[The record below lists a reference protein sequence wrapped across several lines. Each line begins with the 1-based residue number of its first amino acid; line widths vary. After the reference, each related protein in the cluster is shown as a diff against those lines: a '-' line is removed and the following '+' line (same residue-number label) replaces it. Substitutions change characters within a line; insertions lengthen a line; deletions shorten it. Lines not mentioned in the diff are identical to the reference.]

1 MLRWFSLFFV
11 LLSCATPR
19 SPAQL
24 YQIALE
30 RTQAG
35 DRCAFLD
42 FAAIPER
49 SPERE
54 KAEAQLNN
62 AEEEFQKGLDFFD
75 EALAD
80 DAAGRKTSAQA
91 KLEKVSVAFANG
103 LTLAPMRPRILL
115 QIGDAYFAAENYE
128 RAAYFYRRYA
138 LFTQEN
144 KQELDEFCQEEQAP
158 SLTEELVTTLSPEET
173 PWWPFYVG
181 GFFSLMALGL
191 AIIYLK
197 DRRKGITLEEFSQK
211 VPEAGPEIAREIS
224 CIRHELI
231 KHRLGLAPALVKADE
246 TEGAREFVLARL
258 GGDLEGDFAR
268 HIESLQRIASGRLE
282 DPDEDPLLRPLAQAV
297 RRAAKMSRKFSSA
310 WSTPVARDA
319 TNVGSGVGWRR
330 WIQPSNTGDTKKAQ
344 RELETVRSD
353 LLVADRAL
361 ARLVS
366 ALGQTTLDASF
377 LRDAVAGV
385 RQEPRVQSL
394 PLDAINYAEIAP
406 APLVSIPRVDL
417 SIVVK
422 NVVRNALIALGNST
436 EKKLLSLEV
445 SLELEPTG
453 EESVLLKIKDSAKK
467 IPENIE
473 HAPAGRGL
481 WIVQKTLQRYDG
493 AISIEVEPEGSQ
505 FCKAIVV
512 RLFRAM

>member
-1 MLRWFSLFFV
+1 MAAGVTPKQHQLCYARVMLRWLYLSLLIV
-11 LLSCATPR
+11 GCATPR

-24 YQIALE
+24 YQIALD
-30 RTQAG
+30 RSANG

-42 FAAIPER
+42 FATIPER
-49 SPERE
+49 TPERE
-54 KAEAQLNN
+54 EADALLNT
-62 AEEEFQKGLDFFD
+62 AEEEFQKGLKLFA

-80 DAAGRKTSAQA
+80 DAAGRKTRAQA
-91 KLEKVSVAFANG
+91 KLDAVPVAFAEG

-115 QIGDAYFAAENYE
+115 QIGDAYRSAENYE

-144 KQELDEFCQEEQAP
+144 KQELEAFCQEEQAP
-158 SLTEELVTTLSPEET
+158 SLTEELITTLGEEEVS
-173 PWWPFYVG
+173 WWPLYLG
-181 GFFSLMALGL
+181 GVFSVLALGL
-191 AIIYLK
+191 ALIYLR
-197 DRRKGITLEEFSQK
+197 DRRKGITLEEFSKK

-246 TEGAREFVLARL
+246 TEGVREFVLARL
-258 GGDLEGDFAR
+258 GGDLVGDFTR
-268 HIESLQRIASGRLE
+268 HIEALQRIASGRLE
-282 DPDEDPLLRPLAQAV
+282 DPDDDPMLRPLARAV
-297 RRAAKMSRKFSSA
+297 RRASKTSRMLSKA
-310 WSTPVARDA
+310 GDA
-319 TNVGSGVGWRR
+319 
-330 WIQPSNTGDTKKAQ
+330 KKAK

-353 LLVADRAL
+353 LLIADRAL

-394 PLDAINYAEIAP
+394 PLDAINYAEITP

-422 NVVRNALIALGNST
+422 NLVRNALIALGNST

-453 EESVLLKIKDSAKK
+453 EESVLLKIKDSAKQM
-467 IPENIE
+467 PEAID

-493 AISIEVEPEGSQ
+493 AVSIETEAEGSTYH
-505 FCKAIVV
+505 KAIVV

>member
-1 MLRWFSLFFV
+1 MLRWLC
-11 LLSCATPR
+11 LLVITLGCATPR

-24 YQIALE
+24 YQIALD
-30 RTQAG
+30 RSANG

-42 FAAIPER
+42 FAAIPEQT
-49 SPERE
+49 PERE
-54 KAEAQLNN
+54 AAEALLNT
-62 AEEEFQKGLDFFD
+62 AEEEFQKALQLFS

-80 DAAGRKTSAQA
+80 DAAGRKARAQA
-91 KLEKVSVAFANG
+91 KLEEVPVAFAQG
-103 LTLAPMRPRILL
+103 LMLAPMRPHLL
-115 QIGDAYFAAENYE
+115 LRIGDAYLSAENYE

-144 KQELDEFCQEEQAP
+144 KQELEAFCQEEQAP
-158 SLTEELVTTLSPEET
+158 SLTEELVTTLNDEET
-173 PWWPFYVG
+173 TWWPFYLG
-181 GFFSLMALGL
+181 GVFSVVALGL
-191 AIIYLK
+191 ALVYLR
-197 DRRKGITLEEFSQK
+197 DRRKGITLEEFSKK

-246 TEGAREFVLARL
+246 TEGVREFVLARL

-268 HIESLQRIASGRLE
+268 HLESLQRIASGRLE
-282 DPDEDPLLRPLAQAV
+282 DPDEDPMLRPLARAV
-297 RRAAKMSRKFSSA
+297 RRASKTSRMLSNA
-310 WSTPVARDA
+310 GDA
-319 TNVGSGVGWRR
+319 
-330 WIQPSNTGDTKKAQ
+330 KKAK
-344 RELETVRSD
+344 RELETVRAD
-353 LLVADRAL
+353 LLLADHAL

-385 RQEPRVQSL
+385 RQEPRVQNL
-394 PLDAINYAEIAP
+394 PLDAINYAEITP
-406 APLVSIPRVDL
+406 APQVSIPRVDL

-422 NVVRNALIALGNST
+422 NLVRNALIALGSSN

-453 EESVLLKIKDSAKK
+453 EESVLLKIKDSARKMPGS
-467 IPENIE
+467 ID

-493 AISIEVEPEGSQ
+493 AISIEAEPEGSTYY
-505 FCKAIVV
+505 KAIVV